1 MQNDETLWECI
12 NHGFCSFKV
21 KIKQPK
27 ATFCRNV
34 YNVTG
39 LCNRVSCPL
48 ANSRYA
54 TVREEEGIC
63 YLFIK
68 TVERAHSPKN
78 MWEKIKLKKNLQ
90 EAFEQI
96 HKNMEFW
103 PDHMINRCKARLI
116 KLQQMIMRQRKLVL
130 KGGPKLVPIKK
141 KMERREATRE
151 EKAERAA
158 KVDLAIEQELLQRLK
173 QGTYG
178 SLYNL
183 NVSEKAFDKM
193 LDADELEREDDE
205 LDEDDEDMEDDD
217 EDEPERTFVE
227 DFEES
232 DEEEEDM
239 ENLDPS
245 ALGSERKRKLEIE
258 YEMEDDGRRQ
268 KVLR

>member
-1 MQNDETLWECI
+1 M
-12 NHGFCSFKV
+12 
-21 KIKQPK
+21 
-27 ATFCRNV
+27 
-34 YNVTG
+34 
-39 LCNRVSCPL
+39 
-48 ANSRYA
+48 
-54 TVREEEGIC
+54 
-63 YLFIK
+63 FIK

-103 PDHMINRCKARLI
+103 PEHMINRCKARLI

-183 NVSEKAFDKM
+183 NEKAFKNM
-193 LDADELEREDDE
+193 LDAEGLEKEEDE

-217 EDEPERTFVE
+217 EEPETTFVE

-232 DEEEEDM
+232 DEEEEEDM
-239 ENLDPS
+239 ENMHLDDRQR
-245 ALGSERKRKLEIE
+245 EKKRGRMEIE
-258 YEMEDDGRRQ
+258 YETEDDTRRQ